1 MTVRLMVVDDHPGF
15 RALAREL
22 LELGGFQV
30 LAEAGSGADAL
41 DLAARLIPDLV
52 LLDIGL
58 PDIDGFEVARRL
70 AALEPA
76 PLVVLIS
83 SRDRSAYRTRLAGSP
98 VRGFL
103 PKGELS
109 AAAVADLIG

>member
-1 MTVRLMVVDDHPGF
+1 M
-15 RALAREL
+15 
-22 LELGGFQV
+22 
-30 LAEAGSGADAL
+30 
-41 DLAARLIPDLV
+41 

-58 PDIDGFEVARRL
+58 PDTDGFEVARRL
-70 AALEPA
+70 AGLDSP
-76 PLVVLIS
+76 PMVVLTS

-109 AAAVADLIG
+109 AAALTGLIG